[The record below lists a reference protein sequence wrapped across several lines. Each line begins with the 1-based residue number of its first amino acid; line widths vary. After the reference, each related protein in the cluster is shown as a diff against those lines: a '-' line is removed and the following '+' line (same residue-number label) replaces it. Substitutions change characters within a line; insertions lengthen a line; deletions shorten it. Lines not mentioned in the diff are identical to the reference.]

1 MTDWHEV
8 WERKGRSDS
17 TDLRA
22 LDGFENTTI
31 DAAQV
36 ARQIVAILDLQ
47 PGDSVLEVG
56 CGAGMLAQYIPG
68 DYTGVDYSP
77 AMVARFLTLQPGR
90 HAGVSEARALGFADG
105 SFDKVFAFSV
115 FQYFP
120 DEAYARRAIAE
131 MRRVA
136 RKAVF
141 IGDLPA
147 YSHSADHRLYTRE
160 QFAGWEISEGFY
172 TPARFNACLR
182 LAHPAQAARPG

>member
-17 TDLRA
+17 TDLRT
-22 LDGFENTTI
+22 LDGFENTTL
-31 DAAQV
+31 DAGQV
-36 ARQIVAILDLQ
+36 ARKIIGILDLQ
-47 PGDSVLEVG
+47 PGDTVLEVG
-56 CGAGMLAQYIPG
+56 CGAGMLAPHIPG

-77 AMVARFLTLQPGR
+77 AMVAKFLALQPGR
-90 HAGVSEARALGFADG
+90 HAEVSEAGALRFADG

-120 DEAYARRAIAE
+120 DEGYALRTIAE

-136 RKAVF
+136 RKSVF

-147 YSHSADHRLYTRE
+147 RSHSADHRLYTRE
-160 QFAGWEISEGFY
+160 QFAGWEISDGFY
-172 TPARFNACLR
+172 TPARFNAFLR
-182 LAHPAQAARPG
+182 LAHPARAARPA